1 MKKGFTLIE
10 LLAVIVILS
19 VIAIISVP
27 MVSGII
33 ESARKNSFKI
43 TCYSVYDAYDQYNIT
58 DGDGKE
64 NSCEIFDFGS
74 NRNEMEV
81 IDNVKYIPVSKLN
94 LKGELPK
101 KGTYKVC
108 NGIRELT
115 INDGKYTCY
124 KDPDKLIITE
134 GDIDTDTENPVIN
147 DIILSSTSNS
157 IKVYV
162 DATNKNGT
170 ITKYYYKLNGEETVS
185 ESNSII
191 LSGLNRDTEYEV
203 EVVAENRKGLK
214 SNIVSKKITTKNISN
229 PIITQTSKTP
239 SNFSWSTS
247 KIIQINY
254 NNINIEDLKYYFK
267 STGTAT
273 VSQGVVTESC
283 GTGTLPENCEVSSD
297 TTLKENV
304 WYKTTSTTPSIIYK
318 ANAILYAFAT
328 DGNNVSATSTYTI
341 DKMSTGTPTV
351 PVITGGSSLWATSR
365 TITLSKESTETSGI
379 LKYQYYI
386 SNDMNSQT
394 GGSWIDGNSAIVI
407 KDGTYYVFMRAI
419 ANNGN
424 ISDVSSPQLANI
436 DRQEPI
442 INVNINGKSVSLTFS
457 DNRGIS
463 GYAVTTSLDNSTWVS
478 TSDTT
483 ATWVAQQPGT
493 YYAMAKDVAGNTSYT
508 VFTINSSEFSYSA
521 ILANTSYDATINE
534 TSHDAT
540 SSNKRSCKSCSIV
553 TLGKKGECCTNNCT
567 VQVTNGDSN
576 YHIGYCSDGHSLE
589 NSVCGYGVTIGQTVE
604 YDCTTTKVYS
614 CPSGETLNG
623 TKCIKQEYTCPNGG
637 TLSGTKCVKQ
647 EYTCPNGGTLNS
659 SNNMCEF

>member
-27 MVSGII
+27 MISGII

-43 TCYSVYDAYDQYNIT
+43 TCYSVYDAYDQYNIIN
-58 DGDGKE
+58 GDGKE

-74 NRNEMEV
+74 NRNEIEV
-81 IDNVKYIPVSKLN
+81 IDNVKYIPVSKLD

-108 NGIRELT
+108 NGLRELT

-124 KDPDKLIITE
+124 KDPNKLIITE

-170 ITKYYYKLNGEETVS
+170 ITKYYYKLNGEETIR

-191 LSGLNRDTEYEV
+191 LSGLNRNTEYEV

-283 GTGTLPENCEVSSD
+283 GTGTIPENCEVSSD

-341 DKMSTGTPTV
+341 DKMSTGTPTA

-463 GYAVTTSLDNSTWVS
+463 GYAVTTSLDNPTWVS
-478 TSDTT
+478 TTDTT

-508 VFTINSSEFSYSA
+508 SFTINSSEFSYSA
-521 ILANTSYDATINE
+521 ILANTSYDATKKVTE
-534 TSHDAT
+534 SACCP
-540 SSNKRSCKSCSIV
+540 SASGCPYSCSMNSCASQC
-553 TLGKKGECCTNNCT
+553 KCNCNT
-567 VQVTNGDSN
+567 STGIC
-576 YHIGYCSDGHSLE
+576 YPTATCSS
-589 NSVCGYGVTIGQTVE
+589 
-604 YDCTTTKVYS
+604 TTYS
-614 CPSGETLNG
+614 
-623 TKCIKQEYTCPNGG
+623 CPNGG

>member
-19 VIAIISVP
+19 IIAIISVP
-27 MVSGII
+27 MISGVI

-43 TCYSVYDAYDQYNIT
+43 TCYSVYDAYDQYNIVL
-58 DGDGKE
+58 GDGKE
-64 NSCEIFDFGS
+64 NSCEIFDFES
-74 NRNEMEV
+74 TRNEIEV
-81 IDNVKYIPVSKLN
+81 IDNIKYVPVSKLS

-101 KGTYKVC
+101 KGTYKIC
-108 NGIRELT
+108 NGLRELT

-124 KDPDKLIITE
+124 KDPNKLIITE
-134 GDIDTDTENPVIN
+134 GDIDTDTENPIIN
-147 DIILSSTSNS
+147 DIILNSTSNS

-170 ITKYYYKLNGEETVS
+170 ITKYYYRLNGEETVS

-191 LSGLNRDTEYEV
+191 LSGLTRNTEYEI
-203 EVVAENRKGLK
+203 EVVVENRKGLK
-214 SNIVSKKITTKNISN
+214 SNTVSKKITTKDISN

-254 NNINIEDLKYYFK
+254 NNINVENLKYYFK
-267 STGTAT
+267 STGVAT
-273 VSQGVVTESC
+273 VSQGVVVESC
-283 GTGTLPENCEVSSD
+283 GTGILPENCGVSSD
-297 TTLKENV
+297 TTLNENV
-304 WYKTTSTTPSIIYK
+304 WYRTTSTTPSIIYK
-318 ANAILYAFAT
+318 ANATLYAFAT

-351 PVITGGSSLWATSR
+351 PVITGGSDLWSTSR
-365 TITLSKESTETSGI
+365 LITLSKESTETSGI

-386 SNDMNSQT
+386 SSDSVSQT
-394 GGSWIDGNSAIVI
+394 GGSWIDGTSATVI

-424 ISDVSSPQLANI
+424 ISDVSLPQLVNI
-436 DRQEPI
+436 DRQDPV
-442 INVNINGKSVSLTFS
+442 VNATVDGKTVLLTFS

-463 GYAVTTSLDNSTWVS
+463 GYTVATSLDNPNWVS
-478 TSDTT
+478 TSDTS

-493 YYAMAKDVAGNTSYT
+493 YYAMVKDVAGNTSYT
-508 VFTINSSEFSYSA
+508 SFTISSSEFSYSA
-521 ILANTSYDATINE
+521 VLADTSYDATKKVTE
-534 TSHDAT
+534 SACCPSAT
-540 SSNKRSCKSCSIV
+540 GCPYSCSMNSCSSQC
-553 TLGKKGECCTNNCT
+553 KCNCNQST
-567 VQVTNGDSN
+567 GICYPTAK
-576 YHIGYCSDGHSLE
+576 CSST
-589 NSVCGYGVTIGQTVE
+589 S
-604 YDCTTTKVYS
+604 YS
-614 CPSGETLNG
+614 
-623 TKCIKQEYTCPNGG
+623 CPNGG

-647 EYTCPNGGTLNS
+647 GYTCPNGGTLNS